1 MAMKHTT
8 KHSSSNSSLLSGSF
22 LSGLNGPQTL
32 GNSRMFW
39 GIWIVVVAAFALLP
53 CFASRYTV
61 LTASNFMI
69 SAILALSLCLIWGY
83 AGILSLGQAAF
94 FGVGGYAYGIAGI
107 NLIGMTGESGTA
119 AIVGA
124 VAPAILAAV
133 VGGLMFY
140 SRLKGVYVAILML
153 VVSLLL
159 GLFMRQ
165 TADPSYTIGGAYFG
179 GMNGLGPAT
188 ANDPSI
194 PSLTLGFGDYVM
206 EFDGR
211 GRNFYWLVLGVLV
224 TVYLGLRWLVNSS
237 FGYLLVAVRED
248 ERRTETFG
256 YDVRLIQLGVF
267 CLSAALAGLAGA
279 LYTAWGTYIHPDG
292 FSVGPNILVVI
303 WVAVGGRKDLTSVV
317 IATIALS
324 WISIELSS
332 WGEVSLLVLGFILV
346 SAMMIAPEGVFAT
359 LGAWFGRTFR
369 KFLPGEKRARPA
381 ARDMEAVQ

>member
-1 MAMKHTT
+1 MA
-8 KHSSSNSSLLSGSF
+8 SRSPLAF
-22 LSGLNGPQTL
+22 LSALNGPQTL
-32 GNSRMFW
+32 GNSRLFW
-39 GIWIVVVAAFALLP
+39 LLWLAALAAFVLLP
-53 CFASRYTV
+53 FFASRYQV

-69 SAILALSLCLIWGY
+69 SSILALSLCLIWGF

-94 FGVGGYAYGIAGI
+94 FGVGGYAYGIVGI
-107 NLIGMTGESGTA
+107 NLIGATGESGTA
-119 AIVGA
+119 LVGGALAPAALAAGVGA
-124 VAPAILAAV
+124 
-133 VGGLMFY
+133 LMFY

-165 TADPSYTIGGAYFG
+165 TADPSYVVGGAYLG

-188 ANDPSI
+188 PNDPSI
-194 PSLTLGFGDYVM
+194 PSLTLGFGEHVV
-206 EFDGR
+206 EIDGR
-211 GRNFYWLVLGVLV
+211 GRNFYWVVLGVL
-224 TVYLGLRWLVNSS
+224 TAVYLGLRLLVNSS

-256 YDVRLIQLGVF
+256 YDVRLIQLGAF

-317 IATIALS
+317 ISTLLLS
-324 WISIELSS
+324 WLSIELAT
-332 WGEVSLLVLGFILV
+332 WGEISLLALGVVLV
-346 SAMMIAPEGVFAT
+346 SAMLIAPEGVVAT
-359 LGAWFGRTFR
+359 AGSRIGRLAAAAGRKGAAPSAAAELGA
-369 KFLPGEKRARPA
+369 AR
-381 ARDMEAVQ
+381 